1 MENKP
6 SKNRLHYVTINELE
20 MGNYFGEIGAV
31 SSLRRT
37 SSVVAINSMLIGKL
51 KIDQFKKFIELN
63 SNFIKKIRKK
73 IASYK
78 DPNLKLIF
86 NMIRVS
92 ALFGQFASV
101 STIEK
106 ISLDL
111 ISMMR
116 EDNFHYGDSIL

>member
-1 MENKP
+1 M
-6 SKNRLHYVTINELE
+6 TINELE

-31 SSLRRT
+31 SRLRRT

-51 KIDQFKKFIELN
+51 KIEHFKKFMELN
-63 SNFIKKIRKK
+63 SNFMKKIRKK

-78 DPNLKLIF
+78 DPSLKLIF

-101 STIEK
+101 
-106 ISLDL
+106 
-111 ISMMR
+111 
-116 EDNFHYGDSIL
+116 